1 MTQKRFLPFSAAAA
15 LAAAALPLM
24 AQSAR
29 PVDPEDPNWAHPP
42 IVVMPR
48 TADSPEISGYS
59 PSQIRSAYGLAGIAN
74 EGAGEI
80 IGIVDAYNNP
90 DAASDLKTFDT
101 HFGLPAC
108 TVANGC
114 FKVIYATGSK
124 PANNSGW
131 AGESSLD
138 IEYSHAMAPQAKIIL
153 GEAASASTS
162 ALLKAV
168 DVAVKNGATV
178 VSMSWSGGET
188 SSELS
193 NDSHFSGAGVIF
205 CASSGDSGHGV
216 GYPAASPYVVAVG
229 GTTLEV
235 SAGGA
240 WLSETAW
247 SGSGG
252 GESAYESRPS
262 YQTGYQTST
271 KRGVPDVAWDA
282 NPNTGVAVY
291 SKYGFSGWVEVG
303 GTSVGSPSWAG
314 LFAVVQSSRVAVT
327 KSLLA
332 QPQTLLYPDSETD
345 YHDIT
350 SGTNGSCGTLC
361 KAVPGYDFVTGLGSP
376 QANLLVPALVSA
388 P

>member
-1 MTQKRFLPFSAAAA
+1 MTQKRILSFSAAAA
-15 LAAAALPLM
+15 LVAAALPLM

-29 PVDPEDPNWAHPP
+29 PVDPGDPNWAHPP

-48 TADSPEISGYS
+48 TADSPEIAGYS
-59 PSQIRSAYGLAGIAN
+59 PSQIKSAYGLAGIAN
-74 EGAGEI
+74 EGAGQI
-80 IGIVDAYNNP
+80 IALIDAYNNP
-90 DAASDLKTFDT
+90 DAASDLNTFDT

-108 TVANGC
+108 TTGNGC
-114 FKVIYATGSK
+114 FKVIYATGTK

-153 GEAASASTS
+153 VEAASASNA
-162 ALLKAV
+162 ALYKAV
-168 DVAVKNGATV
+168 DVAVANGATV
-178 VSMSWSGGET
+178 VSMSFSGGES
-188 SSELS
+188 SSEL
-193 NDSHFSGAGVIF
+193 NDDSHFNKTGVIF

-229 GTTLEV
+229 GTTLDV

-252 GESAYESRPS
+252 GESAYESEPS
-262 YQTGYQTST
+262 YQIGYQSSG

-282 NPNTGVAVY
+282 NLNTGVAVY

-314 LFAVVQSSRVAVT
+314 LFAVVESSRVAVAKGMLT
-327 KSLLA
+327 L
-332 QPQTLLYPDSETD
+332 PHTLLYPDSETD

-376 QANLLVPALVSA
+376 QGNLLVPALVSA